1 MEPTIINGKR
11 DFSKEIKAL
20 EIIREA
26 RRFYTDLFNDSFEY
40 FSSPEHRHL
49 MSNSEANAKAELLAA
64 KQRDLMLSK
73 YGDIDGNIITLDDYE
88 NLENELIKLK
98 VI

>member
-26 RRFYTDLFNDSFEY
+26 RRFYTDLFNDSFAW
-40 FSSPEHRHL
+40 FVSPEHNPQ
-49 MSNSEANAKAELLAA
+49 MSNSEANAKAELLAS
-64 KQRDLMLSK
+64 KQRDMMLSK
-73 YGDIDGNIITLDDYE
+73 YGDVDGIKITLDDYE